1 MGENDEWKKTKPE
14 MTFLSKEEVKE
25 LFNGFEII
33 QFNEIEKDG
42 LTGIG
47 KKKHWHIIEVIAR
60 KNKV

>member
-1 MGENDEWKKTKPE
+1 

-25 LFNGFEII
+25 LFNDFEII

-47 KKKHWHIIEVIAR
+47 KKKHWHITEVIGRKRLAR
-60 KNKV
+60 TK

>member
-1 MGENDEWKKTKPE
+1 

-25 LFNGFEII
+25 LFKDFEII

-42 LTGIG
+42 LTGMG
-47 KKKHWHIIEVIAR
+47 KKKHWNIIEVVAR